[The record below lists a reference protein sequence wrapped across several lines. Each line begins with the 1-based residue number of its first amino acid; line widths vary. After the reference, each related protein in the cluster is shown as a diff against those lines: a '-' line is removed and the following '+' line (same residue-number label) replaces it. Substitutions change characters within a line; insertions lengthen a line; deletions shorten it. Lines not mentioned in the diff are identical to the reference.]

1 MARTAKNGGG
11 KLRGRIKLGLES
23 SSDKD
28 IGCKGTYCALLLT
41 ICHVVFGE
49 FTPRAR
55 TALKPLLE
63 INRADRHFL
72 RS

>member
-41 ICHVVFGE
+41 ICHVVSVN
-49 FTPRAR
+49 
-55 TALKPLLE
+55 LLLE
-63 INRADRHFL
+63 HVPR
-72 RS
+72 